1 MAQIFSLG
9 RLTMHA
15 VTIQILRFTDSAQPG
30 WVECMLHDASNRA
43 WLFEEKA
50 PVVSDANLDA
60 DSIYPQ
66 PGVIACEI
74 VSRRTDEHGRTVCT
88 IDTERPWGVAAKT
101 GETQFDVFIDQIT
114 TAA

>member
-1 MAQIFSLG
+1 
-9 RLTMHA
+9 MHT

-30 WVECMLHDASNRA
+30 WVECVLRDASNRE

-50 PVVSDANLDA
+50 PVVSDADLDA

-66 PGVIACEI
+66 LGVIACEI
-74 VSRRTDEHGRTVCT
+74 VSRRTDERGRTVCT
-88 IDTERPWGVAAKT
+88 IDTDRPWGVAAKT